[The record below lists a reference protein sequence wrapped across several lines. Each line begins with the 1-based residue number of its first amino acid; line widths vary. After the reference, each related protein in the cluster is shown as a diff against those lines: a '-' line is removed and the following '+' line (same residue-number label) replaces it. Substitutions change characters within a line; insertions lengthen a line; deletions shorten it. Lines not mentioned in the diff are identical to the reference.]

1 MDNLLSQHKGKVT
14 TDDLCVLLTAEI
26 NNAAKHGQLSLLI
39 IVHGNWGNVC
49 VGGGGGAVIFESSC
63 DSAHLSSWPVFLVLF
78 GWYFVKCYVA

>member
-49 VGGGGGAVIFESSC
+49 VGGGGGGGQLYLNHHVTLPISLAGQFFWFCLDGI
-63 DSAHLSSWPVFLVLF
+63 L
-78 GWYFVKCYVA
+78 